1 MNKTDQSNNSTNNI
15 NSLEIKILIISI
27 FTHILFLSNLNFLRE
42 YPTRFVG
49 AVQIRLTKNAVSP
62 GKQVHLSS
70 IIQLPEKSGE
80 DQQIVDLENFIDLE
94 FDMIEISKE
103 SVVLTEREVALDLE
117 KLIQQPESEFSL
129 LPMLGARLPKDDP
142 NSTPVST
149 ALNSTLSGVADQEK
163 LHVERT
169 NTPSF
174 LKKKMHDEEFP
185 GQIPKQERGI
195 QFEIQRSENSSILRK
210 KANLNLPEGYFL
222 NKSITDREASELNR
236 KLGNLTKRIW
246 EVTANSFSNG
256 QEGLLGFEGIS
267 FFKLSNYQWF
277 YESYMGRWAKHLHYA
292 WNSQPPED
300 YIQGSQPN
308 GGDVVI
314 QVQLNRQG
322 DLESFEMISSFGSSI
337 QMKESVVNAILSVSQ
352 LPPLPDTFQDENLIV
367 RFKFIY
373 PAY

>member
-1 MNKTDQSNNSTNNI
+1 MNKTDQRTNLKFNI
-15 NSLEIKILIISI
+15 NNLEIIILIISI
-27 FTHILFLSNLNFLRE
+27 FTHILFLSHLNLLRE
-42 YPTRFVG
+42 YPTRFVSS
-49 AVQIRLTKNAVSP
+49 VQIRLTRNAVPP

-80 DQQIVDLENFIDLE
+80 DQQIVDLEDFIKLE
-94 FDMIEISKE
+94 FDMIEISTE
-103 SVVLTEREVALDLE
+103 SVVLAEDEVALDLE

-129 LPMLGARLPKDDP
+129 LPMLSAPLPKDDP
-142 NSTPVST
+142 NSAPVLT

-163 LHVERT
+163 LNVEKT

-185 GQIPKQERGI
+185 EQIPKQERGI
-195 QFEIQRSENSSILRK
+195 QLEIQRSENPSILRK

-246 EVTANSFSNG
+246 EVPANSFSNG
-256 QEGLLGFEGIS
+256 QEGLLGFEGNS
-267 FFKLSNYQWF
+267 FFKLSNYQWS

>member
-1 MNKTDQSNNSTNNI
+1 
-15 NSLEIKILIISI
+15 
-27 FTHILFLSNLNFLRE
+27 
-42 YPTRFVG
+42 
-49 AVQIRLTKNAVSP
+49 
-62 GKQVHLSS
+62 
-70 IIQLPEKSGE
+70 
-80 DQQIVDLENFIDLE
+80 
-94 FDMIEISKE
+94 
-103 SVVLTEREVALDLE
+103 
-117 KLIQQPESEFSL
+117 
-129 LPMLGARLPKDDP
+129 
-142 NSTPVST
+142 
-149 ALNSTLSGVADQEK
+149 
-163 LHVERT
+163 
-169 NTPSF
+169 
-174 LKKKMHDEEFP
+174 MHDEEFP
-185 GQIPKQERGI
+185 EQIPKQENGI
-195 QFEIQRSENSSILRK
+195 QFEIQRSENPSILRK

-222 NKSITDREASELNR
+222 NKSTTDRETSELNR
-236 KLGNLTKRIW
+236 KLGSLTKRIW
-246 EVTANSFSNG
+246 EVPANSFGNG
-256 QEGLLGFEGIS
+256 QEGLLGFEGNS
-267 FFKLSNYQWF
+267 FFKLSNYQWS